1 MRKTPPS
8 SKPRPGASA
17 APPALHQNSLFAF
30 GFSSKKKEEAFDT
43 PVKSAVQVAPTP
55 QHLASSAAPMVQTS
69 ASKSSVVVAAPPPDT
84 PKRRKMLVVMDSD
97 SEEEEPKAKPVA
109 VSEASSG
116 SESSDQ
122 EDDQDDDDEEK
133 ASPQKRSRPSPTS
146 TPTSTDPEAKAGV
159 LATGEHEH
167 NHLAWFQQD
176 RKDLDLRSRKTNAD
190 FNPSTLFV
198 PPGYLA
204 GRPEFHARNPRKIT
218 DAIRVWWDFYSRNA
232 DCVLFFKVGKFYE
245 LYHACADV
253 GVKHC
258 DLLYMRGDVAHCGF
272 PEVAW
277 AKNMSK
283 LVSLN
288 YRVCRIEQTETV
300 QECALRTGKKTGMVR
315 REICQVLSPG
325 TMTLQ
330 IRDEFAGYDNHGRNG
345 LLSISEHEGRI
356 GLCLLD
362 ASTGK
367 FQLGEFEADEH
378 AVGLRSLLA
387 FENPAEI
394 CYCAAGLSESTMRVL
409 RAETKPLHSPVPA
422 TASFPAVESYFKST
436 DALPELLHN
445 LSPSQAKAL
454 GCCLVVLKRA
464 LIDEELVTMRQ
475 FTKYVVSTQN
485 QSVTATATEDELLF
499 MRMDNQCL
507 FHLEIFANNQD
518 GSATGSLFE
527 YLNRTRSKFAGRM
540 LREWVC
546 RPLASQRHLLQRQA
560 QVSALMPL
568 LSSPQVQEFRKALG
582 QSPDLERNLSK
593 IHALGL
599 KRKDTHPDSR
609 AVIYSSGEVNKVKIE
624 QFCATLASLRQLR
637 VSGAK
642 LCALL
647 LLEQGLFAETCD
659 ALQSQAA
666 LDALDH
672 FDRAFDPV
680 QAKKLGAIEPRPG
693 VAPEFDHFQSEVD
706 ACKQHLRTYL
716 DQCKRDL
723 ACPGLEYFVP
733 ATGKN
738 RYQIEAPENKTVPR
752 DWQLASK
759 KKGVKRYLNAKVKL
773 LVQDLERAELALQ
786 DASGDVTR
794 LVFAEFDKKR
804 QVWASLVRGA
814 AVLDCLL
821 ALAVV
826 STSASTATCLPVFDL
841 DSAESFLE
849 VQSGVHP
856 CVSAALERQGR
867 NSFIPNDVALGNKGN
882 GGGLMLLTGPNMG
895 GKSTL
900 LRQTCLLAIVAQLG
914 CHVTA
919 QAYRGTIVDA
929 IFTRIGA
936 SDRILQGQSTFYVEL
951 SETATILHHA
961 TNRSLVILDEL
972 GRGTSSF
979 DGTAIAHAVVER
991 LVEIGSLSMFA
1002 THYHSLVRECHAE
1015 LGGKVQLAHMQCDSS
1030 SAAAT
1035 DSVLFLYKLAS
1046 GCSDRSYGLN
1056 VARLA
1061 RLPESVIQR
1070 AKQRSMQFEREFDLH
1085 MQRRLL
1091 EDIARCRD
1099 AGEMQVLLRRAKGH
1113 LV

>member
-1 MRKTPPS
+1 MRKTPP
-8 SKPRPGASA
+8 KPQPQ
-17 APPALHQNSLFAF
+17 PQQQNSLFAF
-30 GFSSKKKEEAFDT
+30 GFSSKKKEERELDSPAKT
-43 PVKSAVQVAPTP
+43 AVPQATAPTP
-55 QHLASSAAPMVQTS
+55 QHHASSAAPMVQTS
-69 ASKSSVVVAAPPPDT
+69 ASTPSKPNPPPPAVAAIPDT
-84 PKRRKMLVVMDSD
+84 PKRRKIVVVDSD
-97 SEEEEPKAKPVA
+97 SDGEEAKPAV

-116 SESSDQ
+116 SESSD
-122 EDDQDDDDEEK
+122 DDQDNDEEEK
-133 ASPQKRSRPSPTS
+133 ASPPKRSRPSSTS
-146 TPTSTDPEAKAGV
+146 PAVAAAVDVEVKAGV

-167 NHLAWFQQD
+167 NLLPWFQQD
-176 RKDLDLRSRKTNAD
+176 RKDLDLRSRKTNPE

-204 GRPEFHARNPRKIT
+204 GQPAFHAKNPRKIT
-218 DAIRVWWDFYSRNA
+218 DAIKVWWDFYSRNA

-245 LYHACADV
+245 MYHACADV

-258 DLLYMRGDVAHCGF
+258 DLLYMKGDVAHCGF

-345 LLSISEHEGRI
+345 LLSISEHEGKL
-356 GLCLLD
+356 GMCLVD

-367 FQLGEFEADEH
+367 FQLGEFDVDEH
-378 AVGLRSLLA
+378 LVGLRSLLA

-394 CYCAAGLSESTMRVL
+394 CYCAAGLSEPTLRVL
-409 RAETKPLHSPVPA
+409 RAETKPLHSPVAA
-422 TASFPAVESYFKST
+422 TASFPAVESYFKPNEP
-436 DALPELLHN
+436 LPELLQH
-445 LSPSQAKAL
+445 LSPSQTKAL
-454 GCCLVVLKRA
+454 GYCLTVLKRS

-485 QSVTATATEDELLF
+485 QHHTASTGGSDELLF

-518 GSATGSLFE
+518 GTAAGSLFE

-560 QVSALMPL
+560 QVTKLMPL
-568 LSSPQVQEFRKALG
+568 LTTPQVQEFRKALG
-582 QSPDLERNLSK
+582 HSPDLERNLSK

-637 VSGAK
+637 MSGAK
-642 LCALL
+642 ICALL
-647 LLEQGLFAETCD
+647 EEEGELFAETCE
-659 ALQSQAA
+659 ALQSSAA
-666 LDALDH
+666 LQALDH
-672 FDRAFDPV
+672 FDRAFDPA

-706 ACKQHLRTYL
+706 ACKGNLRSYL

-723 ACPGLEYFVP
+723 ACPSLEYFVP

-738 RYQIEAPENKTVPR
+738 RYQIEAPETKTVPR

-759 KKGVKRYLNAKVKL
+759 KKGVKRYLNAKVKV
-773 LVQDLERAELALQ
+773 LVQDLERAELAMQ

-804 QVWASLVRGA
+804 QVWASLVRSA

-826 STSASTATCLPVFDL
+826 STSAPTCLPVFDE
-841 DSAESFLE
+841 DTTTGAYLE
-849 VQSGVHP
+849 IQSGVHP

-867 NSFIPNDVALGNKGN
+867 NSFIPNDLELGNNGN
-882 GGGLMLLTGPNMG
+882 GGLMLLTGPNMG

-900 LRQTCLLAIVAQLG
+900 LRQTCLLAIVAQIG

-1035 DSVLFLYKLAS
+1035 DSVLFLYKLAK

-1061 RLPESVIQR
+1061 KLPEPVIQR

-1099 AGEMQVLLRRAKGH
+1099 AAQMQVLLKRAKGH